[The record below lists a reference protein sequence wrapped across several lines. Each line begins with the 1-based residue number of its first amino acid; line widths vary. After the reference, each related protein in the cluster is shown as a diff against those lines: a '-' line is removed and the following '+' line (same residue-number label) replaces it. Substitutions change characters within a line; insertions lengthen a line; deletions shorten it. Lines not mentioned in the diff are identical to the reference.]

1 MNDKLKLESFLGETN
16 LYDKKEKLE
25 KNKPKSWLKSV
36 SAFANSKGGKLLF
49 GVKEDNTIVGLEE
62 FQKDS
67 EYISETIKTKVD
79 PIPEFD
85 MEFKQ
90 INDRIILILDI
101 YQGKN
106 TPYFVIDSGSR
117 TAFKRVGNQ
126 SVVAT
131 RIDLLNL
138 SLKAEHVSFDSLEF
152 NKTIDDVTFKELAIE
167 YKNRTSKTFEMKDLK
182 SFGLLNENEHLTI
195 AGALFADGHQL
206 YQSRVFCTRWNGLTK
221 ANGRIDALDD
231 QEFEGNIIYLLKAS
245 LDFVKRNSKKMWEKG
260 PMYRIE
266 YPEYPERA
274 VQEAIVNAL
283 IHRDYSV
290 VGSEVHIDIYDD
302 RLEIVSPG
310 GMADLTFIQDVNPL
324 NVSSVRRNP
333 ILADLFARM
342 DLMERRGSGL
352 RKIIESYESE
362 ENYTN
367 EMTPEFISTETK
379 FTIILKNLNYFVQ
392 NDTQHSAHDAQEI
405 TPEKRRQQI
414 LRIVKETPKISGL
427 ELSKIFS
434 VSRST
439 ISRDLKKLQKDAQND
454 AHAHDVQE
462 ITPEKRRQQILRI
475 LEETPNISVFELS
488 KVFSVSR
495 STISRDLKK
504 LQKDAQDA
512 RANDAHAHDAQEITP
527 EKRRQQIL
535 KILEKTPNISV
546 LELSKIFSVS
556 RSTISRDLKK
566 LQKDAQHDAQDGAND
581 TQNNSQNPK

>member
-1 MNDKLKLESFLGETN
+1 MNDKLKLEYFLGETN

-49 GVKEDNTIVGLEE
+49 GVKEDNTIVGLED

-67 EYISETIKTKVD
+67 EFISETIKTKVD

-126 SVVAT
+126 SVIAT

-152 NKTIDDVTFKELAIE
+152 NKTIDDVTFKELEIE
-167 YKNRTSKTFEMKDLK
+167 YKNRTSKTFETKDLK
-182 SFGLLNENEHLTI
+182 SFGLINENGHLTI

-245 LDFVKRNSKKMWEKG
+245 LDFVKRNSKKMWGKG
-260 PMYRIE
+260 PIYRIE

-302 RLEIVSPG
+302 RLEIFSPG
-310 GMADLTFIQDVNPL
+310 GMADLTFIQDLNPL

-352 RKIIESYESE
+352 RKIIEAYEAE
-362 ENYTN
+362 ENFTN
-367 EMTPEFISTETK
+367 ELMPEFISTETK
-379 FTIILKNLNYFVQ
+379 FTIILKNLNY
-392 NDTQHSAHDAQEI
+392 SAQKDAQGDTNAQGDAHKMTPKERRQEMIKILEGNPEI
-405 TPEKRRQQI
+405 STLELSKIFSVSRSTISRDLRKLQRVAQGDAQDNAQKDAHAQGDVQKNTPEKRRQEIIKI
-414 LRIVKETPKISGL
+414 LEENPEISTL

-439 ISRDLKKLQKDAQND
+439 ISRDLKKLQRVAHGDAQDNAQKD
-454 AHAHDVQE
+454 AHA
-462 ITPEKRRQQILRI
+462 
-475 LEETPNISVFELS
+475 
-488 KVFSVSR
+488 
-495 STISRDLKK
+495 
-504 LQKDAQDA
+504 QD
-512 RANDAHAHDAQEITP
+512 
-527 EKRRQQIL
+527 
-535 KILEKTPNISV
+535 
-546 LELSKIFSVS
+546 
-556 RSTISRDLKK
+556 
-566 LQKDAQHDAQDGAND
+566 D
-581 TQNNSQNPK
+581 TQK